1 MHWDH
6 IITNGT
12 LVNAH
17 ESYKAHIYIKEGKI
31 AAICRGILD
40 GSAEQIT
47 DANGKYVLP
56 GLIDTHVHSRDGLS
70 AARYKEDFFH
80 STMAAACGGLTT
92 IFEMP
97 NTSPAIYNARILTES
112 AAYLEHKAHVDF
124 ALWGLALGN
133 INIYELEEM
142 AAAGAIAFK
151 FFWGYA
157 IDSNTYQLIYNY
169 EPHMKNVV
177 PPLLDG
183 EIYNMFKVI
192 AKTGKQVAI
201 HAENFYLI
209 KTLSEEV
216 ERSGKNESYEAF
228 LKCRPAEAECTI
240 IRSAIALAKLSGIK
254 LHILHLGTG
263 EGVNIIAA
271 AQGEGLPIS
280 VETCPHYLT
289 LCDEDYASVGPLLK
303 VYPPVKT
310 RQDREKLWHGLRAG
324 IISLVCSDHAP
335 HTEEEK
341 AGGLWTAPAGM
352 ASVETLAPLMI
363 NAVSE
368 GYLSINQLA
377 AILSE
382 NPAKLYG
389 LYPRK
394 GSLLPGTDAD
404 ITIIDPLAEYTIRKE
419 DLHSISKVTPFDGW
433 HMRGRATQ
441 TILRGR
447 TIAQD
452 GQIIGNPGGQFLKG
466 TSNYSEA

>member
-1 MHWDH
+1 MEWDH
-6 IITNGT
+6 VIINGT
-12 LVNAH
+12 LVNAK
-17 ESYKAHIYIKEGKI
+17 ESYPAHIYIKDGKI
-31 AAICRGILD
+31 AAVSRETLGGEAGQL
-40 GSAEQIT
+40 T
-47 DANGKYVLP
+47 DARGNYVLP
-56 GLIDTHVHSRDGLS
+56 GLIDTHVHSRDGLN

-92 IFEMP
+92 VFEMP
-97 NTSPAIYNARILTES
+97 NTSPAIYNARILEES
-112 AAYLEHKAHVDF
+112 ARFLEQKAHVDF

-133 INIYELEEM
+133 INVRELEDM

-157 IDSNTYQLIYNY
+157 VDSNTYQLIYNY
-169 EPHMKNVV
+169 DPQMKDVV

-183 EIYNMFKVI
+183 EIYDMFKVI
-192 AKTGKQVAI
+192 AKTGKQVAV

-209 KTLSEEV
+209 KALFAEA
-216 ERSGKNESYEAF
+216 ERCGSDESYAAF
-228 LKCRPAEAECTI
+228 LKCRPAEAECTT
-240 IRSAIALAKLSGIK
+240 IRTAIAIAKLSGAK
-254 LHILHLGTG
+254 LHILHLGAG
-263 EGVNIIAA
+263 EGVDIIAA
-271 AQGEGLPIS
+271 AQTAGLPVS

-289 LCDEDYASVGPLLK
+289 LCDEDYPRVGPLMK
-303 VYPPVKT
+303 VYPLVKT
-310 RQDREKLWHGLRAG
+310 RRDMEDLWRGLSRG
-324 IISLVCSDHAP
+324 VISLVCSDHAP

-341 AGGLWTAPAGM
+341 AGGLATAPAGM

-368 GYLSINQLA
+368 GRLTINQLA

-404 ITIIDPLAEYTIRKE
+404 ITIIDPQAEYTIRKE

-433 HMRGRATQ
+433 RVKGRAVQ

-447 TIAQD
+447 TVAKD
-452 GQIIGNPGGQFLKG
+452 GQITGAPGGRFIK
-466 TSNYSEA
+466 A

>member
-6 IITNGT
+6 VITNGT
-12 LVNAH
+12 LVDAK
-17 ESYKAHIYIKEGKI
+17 ESYGAHIYIKDGKI
-31 AAICRGILD
+31 AAISCDTLEGEA
-40 GSAEQIT
+40 GQIT
-47 DANGKYVLP
+47 DARGKYVLP
-56 GLIDTHVHSRDGLS
+56 GLIDTHVHSRDGLN

-92 IFEMP
+92 VFEMP
-97 NTSPAIYNARILTES
+97 NTSPAIYNARILEES
-112 AAYLEHKAHVDF
+112 AQYLAQKAHVDF

-133 INIYELEEM
+133 INIHELENM

-157 IDSNTYQLIYNY
+157 IDSSTYQLIYNY
-169 EPHMKNVV
+169 DPQMKDVV

-183 EIYNMFKVI
+183 EIYDMFKVI
-192 AKTGKQVAI
+192 AKTGKQVAV

-209 KTLSEEV
+209 KALSEEV
-216 ERSGKNESYEAF
+216 ERAGRDNSYTAF
-228 LKCRPAEAECTI
+228 LNCRPAEAECTT
-240 IRSAIALAKLSGIK
+240 IRTAIAMAKLSGAK
-254 LHILHLGTG
+254 LHILHLGAG
-263 EGVNIIAA
+263 EGIDIIAA
-271 AQGEGLPIS
+271 AQNAGLPVS
-280 VETCPHYLT
+280 AETCPHYLT
-289 LCDEDYASVGPLLK
+289 LCDEDYPRVGPLIK

-310 RQDREKLWHGLRAG
+310 RRDMEELWRGLRQG
-324 IISLVCSDHAP
+324 VLSLVCSDHAP

-341 AGGLWTAPAGM
+341 AGGLWTSPAGM

-363 NAVSE
+363 NTVSE
-368 GYLSINQLA
+368 GRLTINQLA

-404 ITIIDPLAEYTIRKE
+404 ITIIDPQAEYIIRKD

-433 HMRGRATQ
+433 RLKGRAVQ

-447 TIAQD
+447 TVAKD
-452 GQIIGNPGGQFLKG
+452 GQIVGAPSGEFISGQM
-466 TSNYSEA
+466 

>member
-1 MHWDH
+1 MYWDH
-6 IITNGT
+6 IIENGL
-12 LVNAH
+12 LVNAK
-17 ESYKAHIYIKEGKI
+17 ECFYAHIYIKEGKI
-31 AAICRGILD
+31 AALSRDPLPGE
-40 GSAEQIT
+40 GRQIT
-47 DANGKYVLP
+47 DARGKYVLP
-56 GLIDTHVHSRDGLS
+56 GLIDTHVHSRDGLN

-92 IFEMP
+92 VFEMP
-97 NTSPAIYNARILTES
+97 NTSPAIHNAQILKES
-112 AAYLEHKAHVDF
+112 AQYLAQKAHVDF

-133 INIYELEEM
+133 INIRELEAL

-169 EPHMKNVV
+169 EPQMKQVI
-177 PPLLDG
+177 PPLMDG
-183 EIYNMFKVI
+183 EIYDMFKEI

-209 KTLSEEV
+209 KALSAEV
-216 ERSGKNESYEAF
+216 ERVGRDESYTAF
-228 LKCRPAEAECTI
+228 LNCRPSEAECTT
-240 IRSAIALAKLSGIK
+240 IRSAIAIAKLSGVK
-254 LHILHLGTG
+254 LHILHLGAG
-263 EGVNIIAA
+263 DGVDIIATAQA
-271 AQGEGLPIS
+271 AGLPVS
-280 VETCPHYLT
+280 AETCPHYLT
-289 LCDEDYASVGPLLK
+289 LCDEDYPQIGPMIK

-310 RQDREKLWHGLRAG
+310 RQDQEELWQGLSEG
-324 IISLVCSDHAP
+324 VISLVCSDHAP

-368 GYLSINQLA
+368 GRLTINQVA
-377 AILSE
+377 ALLSE

-404 ITIIDPLAEYTIRKE
+404 ITIIDPQVEYTINKE

-433 HMRGRATQ
+433 RLKGRPVQ
-441 TILRGR
+441 TILRGA
-447 TIAQD
+447 TIAKD
-452 GQIIGNPGGQFLKG
+452 GQIVGSPGGQFI
-466 TSNYSEA
+466 TSGE

>member
-1 MHWDH
+1 
-6 IITNGT
+6 
-12 LVNAH
+12 
-17 ESYKAHIYIKEGKI
+17 
-31 AAICRGILD
+31 
-40 GSAEQIT
+40 
-47 DANGKYVLP
+47 
-56 GLIDTHVHSRDGLS
+56 
-70 AARYKEDFFH
+70 
-80 STMAAACGGLTT
+80 
-92 IFEMP
+92 
-97 NTSPAIYNARILTES
+97 
-112 AAYLEHKAHVDF
+112 
-124 ALWGLALGN
+124 
-133 INIYELEEM
+133 M

-169 EPHMKNVV
+169 NPQMKDVV

-183 EIYNMFKVI
+183 EIYDMFKVI

-209 KTLSEEV
+209 KALSDEL
-216 ERSGKNESYEAF
+216 ERAGRDESYTSF
-228 LKCRPAEAECTI
+228 LNCRPAEAECTT
-240 IRSAIALAKLSGIK
+240 IRTAIAVAKLSGAK
-254 LHILHLGTG
+254 LHVLHLGAG
-263 EGVNIIAA
+263 EGVDIIAA
-271 AQGEGLPIS
+271 AQAAGLPIS

-289 LCDEDYASVGPLLK
+289 LCDEDYPRVGPLIK

-310 RQDREKLWHGLRAG
+310 RRDMEELWRGLEQG
-324 IISLVCSDHAP
+324 VISLVCSEHAP

-368 GYLSINQLA
+368 GRLSINQLA

-404 ITIIDPLAEYTIRKE
+404 ITIIDPEVEYTIRKE

-433 HMRGRATQ
+433 RIKGRAVQ

-452 GQIIGNPGGQFLKG
+452 GQIVGGPGGQFIK
-466 TSNYSEA
+466 A